1 MNTPLPLTA
10 LEGKLE
16 QITYFNKE
24 TLYTIAK
31 LKTGNTDNLVT
42 VVGFMGGV
50 SPGEALRIKG
60 TWETHPKYGQ
70 QFRIKSY
77 DVTLPASV
85 EGIRNY
91 LQSGIIKGIGPMMAG
106 RMVKHFGADT
116 LNVIE
121 DCPKK
126 LLEVEGIGKTKA
138 TSISNAWKNHHA
150 IRSLMQ
156 FLQEAGVKTS
166 YSSILLKEYGM
177 DALKIIQS
185 NPYRL
190 ANDIP
195 GIGFYA
201 ADTIALSL
209 GKSENEPER
218 VRACIIHLMQQ
229 FTNDGHVFA
238 YMDQLTARCK
248 NLFQIDSETTEE
260 AIEDLS
266 ASGDL
271 IIENKAEAPD
281 KKAVY
286 LKALHQAEAGLAN
299 RLKAL
304 LSVPVVPQGIDPE
317 QISNEVLKKLAIKL
331 SQEQLNVLEKI
342 FFYRA
347 VIITGGPGTGKTTLI
362 RSINAVF
369 EALGNQI
376 SLAAPTGRAARR
388 LAELTHRD
396 AKTIHRLLGYNFKD
410 NLFDKNQYN
419 PLDADAVIIDEAS
432 MVDTYLMFH
441 LLNAIPM
448 TSMLIMVGDVFQ
460 LPSVGPGN
468 VLDDMIKSDIIPVF
482 YLKKIFRQ
490 ARESSI
496 ILNAHRVLKGEFP
509 LLKHINEATDLS
521 EFYFIKQNN
530 PEKVV
535 STIVELCTRAVPER
549 FGFDPIKEVQ
559 VLTPMHKGVVG
570 TINLNQVLQKVLNP
584 STVMINAIN
593 NSFKLGDKVMHLKN
607 NYQKE
612 VFNGDIGTIIS
623 IDSKKEELSVDYYG
637 RAVSYDFTETDE
649 LSLAYAISV
658 HKSQGSE
665 YPAVIIPL
673 MTHHYALLQR
683 NLLYTAITRGE
694 KLVILIGMKKALD
707 IALKNDRPRQ
717 RLSMLADRLRGCSS
731 SPRYAP

>member
-1 MNTPLPLTA
+1 MNTSLPLTV

-24 TLYTIAK
+24 TLYIIAK
-31 LKTGNTDNLVT
+31 LKHGNTDNLVT
-42 VVGFMGGV
+42 IVGFMGGV
-50 SPGEALRIKG
+50 SLGEALKIMG
-60 TWETHPKYGQ
+60 EWETHPKYGQ

-91 LQSGIIKGIGPMMAG
+91 LKSGIIKGIGRLMAG
-106 RMVKHFGADT
+106 RIVKRFGADT

-121 DCPKK
+121 NCPEK

-138 TSISNAWKNHHA
+138 ASISNAWKDHHA

-166 YSSILLKEYGM
+166 YSAILLKEYGL
-177 DALKIIQS
+177 DALNIIQS
-185 NPYRL
+185 NPYCL

-195 GIGFYA
+195 GIGFYM
-201 ADTIALSL
+201 ADAIALKL

-218 VRACIIHLMQQ
+218 ARACIIHLMQQ
-229 FTNDGHVFA
+229 FSNDGHVFA
-238 YMDQLTARCK
+238 YLDQLTARCK
-248 NLFQIDSETTEE
+248 NLFQIESEAAEQ

-271 IIENKAEAPD
+271 IIENKAEVPD

-304 LSVPVVPQGIDPE
+304 LSVPVVPQGIDTE

-342 FFYRA
+342 FSHRA

-369 EALGNQI
+369 KALGKQI

-410 NLFDKNQYN
+410 NLFDKNQDN

-496 ILNAHRVLKGEFP
+496 VLNAHRVLKGEFP
-509 LLKHINEATDLS
+509 LLKHINEPADLS
-521 EFYFIKQNN
+521 EFYFIEQNN

-535 STIVELCTRAVPER
+535 STIAELCTRAIPER
-549 FGFDPIKEVQ
+549 FGFDPVKEVQ

-584 STVMINAIN
+584 NPVTINAVN
-593 NSFKLGDKVMHLKN
+593 NSFKPGDKVMHLKN

-623 IDSKKEELSVDYYG
+623 IDSKKEELSVDFYG
-637 RAVSYDFTETDE
+637 RAVSYDFTETGE

-673 MTHHYALLQR
+673 MTQHYALLQR

-717 RLSMLADRLRGCSS
+717 RLSMLTDRLVTL
-731 SPRYAP
+731 